1 LPAQQY
7 PSAYAPPNHLD
18 LPLAKQ
24 FNQRYPHSVIT
35 AHGPYPLYR
44 PPHNLIE
51 DINHFGLYRE
61 FSSPL
66 LTIPAKLLYFAR
78 REMVP
83 IGIPTHLPIDRAHAL
98 SLGHTHVRPTQADVH
113 EVNGHQ
119 SVKLVGI
126 GKWGYYAE
134 MGEEERGVMDA
145 GLWTPTLGS
154 ASAEWDNDWNRASFC
169 FDPWQ
174 KMPLKGV
181 TYTHGMLNGLWQGR
195 MLVSLASL
203 CIKFS
208 LSLTLYS

>member
-1 LPAQQY
+1 
-7 PSAYAPPNHLD
+7 
-18 LPLAKQ
+18 
-24 FNQRYPHSVIT
+24 
-35 AHGPYPLYR
+35 
-44 PPHNLIE
+44 
-51 DINHFGLYRE
+51 
-61 FSSPL
+61 
-66 LTIPAKLLYFAR
+66 
-78 REMVP
+78 MVP

-195 MLVSLASL
+195 MLVSSLTQL

-208 LSLTLYS
+208 LTLYS